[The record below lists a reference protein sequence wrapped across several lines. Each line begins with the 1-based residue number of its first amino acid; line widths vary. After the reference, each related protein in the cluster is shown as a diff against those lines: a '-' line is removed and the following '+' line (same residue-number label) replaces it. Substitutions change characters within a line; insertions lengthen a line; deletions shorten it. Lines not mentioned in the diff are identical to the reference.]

1 MGSEGCAEL
10 CAFDQHIK
18 ADLSSVQEVASSHIL
33 CRTAAVSETIVGSKI
48 KDQIF
53 PWRRSAVKRMW
64 GIRWKANKKGR
75 DGKRGRAHAHH
86 EAVLRRPGQ

>member
-1 MGSEGCAEL
+1 MGRVGCAEL
-10 CAFDQHIK
+10 FAFDPHIEPY
-18 ADLSSVQEVASSHIL
+18 LSSVQEVVSSRTL
-33 CRTAAVSETIVGSKI
+33 CRTAAVSDTIVGSKI
-48 KDQIF
+48 KDQSF